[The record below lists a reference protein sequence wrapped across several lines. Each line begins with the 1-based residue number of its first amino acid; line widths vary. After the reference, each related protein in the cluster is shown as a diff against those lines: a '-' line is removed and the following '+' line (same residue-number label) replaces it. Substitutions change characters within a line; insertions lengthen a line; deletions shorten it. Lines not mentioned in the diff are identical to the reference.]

1 MGSYEEKS
9 CEDLR
14 NPSRYHCYST
24 RRWPVRVTTTFF
36 IIGTKLILFTLF
48 LSSCITMAGLESI
61 ALAVLHLERE
71 AEIQKAAVPVSSVGS
86 EEDPIVPATQGVSVA
101 FVPKR
106 SGFSGPRLVSTDY
119 SMTKEQVETPTG
131 SMNTDQNPQAMMM
144 PFNTSTTTIATTTS
158 PPQQEEPAQVS
169 TRTLE
174 TVVDMDLVDATIKE
188 APPVPKL
195 TDVIS
200 RVLENDVLCG
210 RGGETNHH
218 SGNIQYRQLVK
229 ACQPS
234 YIAAKRR
241 DKPKIAEK
249 IVRTVRKLGGRFLK
263 KNPETN
269 TWRDVGNGK
278 AREKTSQALREG
290 APELRTGK
298 EKRGSMSTTDSLP
311 VMPVKRRNLVPRVV
325 EDMDLPAEPSLK
337 KLKTS
342 VSDPASTEAGKTSP
356 PPQQYGATAPVAKT
370 ATRQVSSDSP
380 GGFTATISADDGEE
394 DDSKCFERK
403 SSRGPLLKLLKRR
416 MECSTND
423 TV

>member
-1 MGSYEEKS
+1 
-9 CEDLR
+9 
-14 NPSRYHCYST
+14 
-24 RRWPVRVTTTFF
+24 
-36 IIGTKLILFTLF
+36 
-48 LSSCITMAGLESI
+48 MAGLESI

-71 AEIQKAAVPVSSVGS
+71 AENLKAASPAITEGS
-86 EEDPIVPATQGVSVA
+86 DESHDPIVPATQEDSVA

-119 SMTKEQVETPTG
+119 SMASREQAALYPGTEPTTESM
-131 SMNTDQNPQAMMM
+131 SMNQYPQAMTM
-144 PFNTSTTTIATTTS
+144 PFNTSASTISNTTS
-158 PPQQEEPAQVS
+158 PPLQDPPAQV
-169 TRTLE
+169 RILE
-174 TVVDMDLVDATIKE
+174 TVVDMDLVDSTIKE

-195 TDVIS
+195 TDVII

-218 SGNIQYRQLVK
+218 AGNIQYRQLVK

-298 EKRGSMSTTDSLP
+298 EKRGSMTSTDSMP
-311 VMPVKRRNLVPRVV
+311 VMPAKRRILVPRAIEATVV
-325 EDMDLPAEPSLK
+325 QDTDLPAQPAPK
-337 KLKTS
+337 KLKIS
-342 VSDPASTEAGKTSP
+342 VSDPASTEAGKISP
-356 PPQQYGATAPVAKT
+356 LPQQYGAAVAKSST
-370 ATRQVSSDSP
+370 LQVSSESP
-380 GGFTATISADDGEE
+380 GGFTATISADDE
-394 DDSKCFERK
+394 DSRSVEKK

-416 MECSTND
+416 MESSTEA
-423 TV
+423 TI

>member
-1 MGSYEEKS
+1 
-9 CEDLR
+9 
-14 NPSRYHCYST
+14 
-24 RRWPVRVTTTFF
+24 
-36 IIGTKLILFTLF
+36 
-48 LSSCITMAGLESI
+48 MAGLESI

-71 AEIQKAAVPVSSVGS
+71 AEAQKTSAGPASSTLGS
-86 EEDPIVPATQGVSVA
+86 DESPDPIVTATEGDSLA

-119 SMTKEQVETPTG
+119 SMTKEQAERPIQ
-131 SMNTDQNPQAMMM
+131 SMHMNQASQMTMM
-144 PFNTSTTTIATTTS
+144 PFNTNTTLASTTS
-158 PPQQEEPAQVS
+158 PPLQEEGPAQVS

-174 TVVDMDLVDATIKE
+174 TVVDMDLVDSTIKE

-298 EKRGSMSTTDSLP
+298 EKRGSMSTTDSMP
-311 VMPVKRRNLVPRVV
+311 VMPAKRRILVPRMVDTAV
-325 EDMDLPAEPSLK
+325 IQDMDMPVEPAHK

-342 VSDPASTEAGKTSP
+342 VSEPASAEAGKTTP
-356 PPQQYGATAPVAKT
+356 PPQQYGPLANVAKIATT
-370 ATRQVSSDSP
+370 ARQVSSDSP
-380 GGFTATISADDGEE
+380 GGYTATISADDGEE
-394 DDSKCFERK
+394 DDSKSYEKK

-416 MECSTND
+416 MECSTSA

>member
-1 MGSYEEKS
+1 
-9 CEDLR
+9 
-14 NPSRYHCYST
+14 
-24 RRWPVRVTTTFF
+24 
-36 IIGTKLILFTLF
+36 
-48 LSSCITMAGLESI
+48 MAGLESI
-61 ALAVLHLERE
+61 ALAVMHLERE
-71 AEIQKAAVPVSSVGS
+71 AEAQKIAAPVSSSMGS
-86 EEDPIVPATQGVSVA
+86 EESPDPIVPATQGVVSVA

-119 SMTKEQVETPTG
+119 SVTKEQGETPTE
-131 SMNTDQNPQAMMM
+131 SMHMDQTSQAMMM
-144 PFNTSTTTIATTTS
+144 PFNTSNTTTNANTSS
-158 PPQQEEPAQVS
+158 PPLQEEAPAQVP

-298 EKRGSMSTTDSLP
+298 DKRGSMSTTDSYP
-311 VMPVKRRNLVPRVV
+311 MMPVKRRILVPRAIETAVIQDTMYLPV
-325 EDMDLPAEPSLK
+325 EPAHK
-337 KLKTS
+337 KLKAS
-342 VSDPASTEAGKTSP
+342 VSEPASTETGKTTPPP
-356 PPQQYGATAPVAKT
+356 PPQQLAAVAKT
-370 ATRQVSSDSP
+370 ATAPRQVSSDSP
-380 GGFTATISADDGEE
+380 GGYTATISADDGEE
-394 DDSKCFERK
+394 DDSKSYEKK

-416 MECSTND
+416 MECSTSA

>member
-1 MGSYEEKS
+1 
-9 CEDLR
+9 
-14 NPSRYHCYST
+14 
-24 RRWPVRVTTTFF
+24 
-36 IIGTKLILFTLF
+36 
-48 LSSCITMAGLESI
+48 MAGLESI

-71 AEIQKAAVPVSSVGS
+71 AEIQKAAVPLSTEGS
-86 EEDPIVPATQGVSVA
+86 TESHDPIVPATPEDSVA

-119 SMTKEQVETPTG
+119 SVAREHDASFYHPVTETTTE
-131 SMNTDQNPQAMMM
+131 SMSMDQYPQAMSM
-144 PFNTSTTTIATTTS
+144 PFNASTTTISNTTS
-158 PPQQEEPAQVS
+158 PPPPMQEPPVQG
-169 TRTLE
+169 RILE
-174 TVVDMDLVDATIKE
+174 TVVDMDLVDSTIKE
-188 APPVPKL
+188 APPVPKS
-195 TDVIS
+195 TDVII

-218 SGNIQYRQLVK
+218 AGNIQYRQLVK

-298 EKRGSMSTTDSLP
+298 EKRGSMSTTDSMP
-311 VMPVKRRNLVPRVV
+311 VMPAKRRILVPRAIEAAVV
-325 EDMDLPAEPSLK
+325 QDTDLPAQPASK

-342 VSDPASTEAGKTSP
+342 VSGPVSTEAGETSP
-356 PPQQYGATAPVAKT
+356 PPQQYGAATTVAKS
-370 ATRQVSSDSP
+370 ATLHVSSESP
-380 GGFTATISADDGEE
+380 GGFTATISADDDE
-394 DDSKCFERK
+394 DSKSNERK

-416 MECSTND
+416 MESSTEA
-423 TV
+423 TI

>member
-1 MGSYEEKS
+1 
-9 CEDLR
+9 
-14 NPSRYHCYST
+14 
-24 RRWPVRVTTTFF
+24 
-36 IIGTKLILFTLF
+36 
-48 LSSCITMAGLESI
+48 MAGLESI

-71 AEIQKAAVPVSSVGS
+71 AEAQKAATPVSTILGA
-86 EEDPIVPATQGVSVA
+86 EESPNPIIPTTEGASVA

-119 SMTKEQVETPTG
+119 SATKEQSETPTE
-131 SMNTDQNPQAMMM
+131 SMHMNQTSQSMMM
-144 PFNTSTTTIATTTS
+144 PFNTNTISNASTTS
-158 PPQQEEPAQVS
+158 PPLQEEEGPAQVS

-298 EKRGSMSTTDSLP
+298 EKRGSMSTTDSFP
-311 VMPVKRRNLVPRVV
+311 VMPAKRRILVPRAV
-325 EDMDLPAEPSLK
+325 ETSVIPDMDMPVEPAHK
-337 KLKTS
+337 KLKTY
-342 VSDPASTEAGKTSP
+342 VSEPVSTETGKITP
-356 PPQQYGATAPVAKT
+356 PPQQYGATANVAKTAT

-380 GGFTATISADDGEE
+380 GGFTATISADDGEGE
-394 DDSKCFERK
+394 DSKSYEKK

-416 MECSTND
+416 MECSTSA

>member
-1 MGSYEEKS
+1 
-9 CEDLR
+9 
-14 NPSRYHCYST
+14 
-24 RRWPVRVTTTFF
+24 
-36 IIGTKLILFTLF
+36 
-48 LSSCITMAGLESI
+48 MAGLESI

-71 AEIQKAAVPVSSVGS
+71 AEAQKAAAPASTTLGS
-86 EEDPIVPATQGVSVA
+86 EESPDPIFPSSRGVSVA

-119 SMTKEQVETPTG
+119 SVTKEQAETRTE
-131 SMNTDQNPQAMMM
+131 SMHMDQTSQTMMM
-144 PFNTSTTTIATTTS
+144 PFNTSNSNTTTNAFTRS
-158 PPQQEEPAQVS
+158 PPLQEEGPAQVS
-169 TRTLE
+169 TRILE
-174 TVVDMDLVDATIKE
+174 TVVDMDLIDATIKE

-229 ACQPS
+229 VSQPS
-234 YIAAKRR
+234 YIDSKRR

-298 EKRGSMSTTDSLP
+298 EKRGSMGTTDSYP
-311 VMPVKRRNLVPRVV
+311 MMPVKRRILVPRAMETAVSQ
-325 EDMDLPAEPSLK
+325 DMDLPVEPAHK

-342 VSDPASTEAGKTSP
+342 VSEPTSTEAGKTTPS
-356 PPQQYGATAPVAKT
+356 PPQQYGVTANVAKT
-370 ATRQVSSDSP
+370 ATSTRQVSSDSP
-380 GGFTATISADDGEE
+380 GGYTATISADDGEE
-394 DDSKCFERK
+394 DDSKSYEKK

-416 MECSTND
+416 MECSTSTSA

>member
-1 MGSYEEKS
+1 
-9 CEDLR
+9 
-14 NPSRYHCYST
+14 
-24 RRWPVRVTTTFF
+24 
-36 IIGTKLILFTLF
+36 
-48 LSSCITMAGLESI
+48 MAGLESI

-71 AEIQKAAVPVSSVGS
+71 AELLKAAAPASISMGS
-86 EEDPIVPATQGVSVA
+86 EESHDPIVPATQGVSSVA

-106 SGFSGPRLVSTDY
+106 NGFSGPRLVSTDY
-119 SMTKEQVETPTG
+119 AMTREQAAGLYPVAETPTE
-131 SMNTDQNPQAMMM
+131 SMSMDQHPQSMMM

-158 PPQQEEPAQVS
+158 SPPLQEAPQVS
-169 TRTLE
+169 TGRILE
-174 TVVDMDLVDATIKE
+174 TVGDMDLVDSTVKE
-188 APPVPKL
+188 APPAPKL
-195 TDVIS
+195 TDVII

-218 SGNIQYRQLVK
+218 AGNIQYRLLVK

-311 VMPVKRRNLVPRVV
+311 VIPAKRRILVPREV
-325 EDMDLPAEPSLK
+325 EAAMVHDMDLPAQPSPK
-337 KLKTS
+337 KLKMS

-356 PPQQYGATAPVAKT
+356 PPYQYGAAATVAKI

-380 GGFTATISADDGEE
+380 GCTATISADDDEEE
-394 DDSKCFERK
+394 DSTSFEKK

-416 MECSTND
+416 MECTSEEAAI
-423 TV
+423 

>member
-1 MGSYEEKS
+1 
-9 CEDLR
+9 
-14 NPSRYHCYST
+14 
-24 RRWPVRVTTTFF
+24 
-36 IIGTKLILFTLF
+36 
-48 LSSCITMAGLESI
+48 MAGLESI

-71 AEIQKAAVPVSSVGS
+71 AEAQKAAALISTTLGS
-86 EEDPIVPATQGVSVA
+86 EESHDPMVPSSQGVSVA

-119 SMTKEQVETPTG
+119 SVTKEQAETPTE
-131 SMNTDQNPQAMMM
+131 SMHMNQSSQIMMM
-144 PFNTSTTTIATTTS
+144 PFNTSNTTTNANTTS
-158 PPQQEEPAQVS
+158 PPLQEEEGPAQVS

-188 APPVPKL
+188 APPAPKL

-298 EKRGSMSTTDSLP
+298 EKRGSMSTTDSYP
-311 VMPVKRRNLVPRVV
+311 VMPVKRRILVPRAIETAVFQ
-325 EDMDLPAEPSLK
+325 DMDLPAEPAHK
-337 KLKTS
+337 KFKTS
-342 VSDPASTEAGKTSP
+342 VSEQLSTEAGKTTPP
-356 PPQQYGATAPVAKT
+356 PPQHYGAVAKT

-380 GGFTATISADDGEE
+380 GGFPATISADDGEE
-394 DDSKCFERK
+394 DDSKSYEKK

-416 MECSTND
+416 MECSTSA

>member
-1 MGSYEEKS
+1 
-9 CEDLR
+9 
-14 NPSRYHCYST
+14 
-24 RRWPVRVTTTFF
+24 
-36 IIGTKLILFTLF
+36 
-48 LSSCITMAGLESI
+48 MAGLESI

-71 AEIQKAAVPVSSVGS
+71 AESRKAAEAVGLVGPEGTSSTDDS
-86 EEDPIVPATQGVSVA
+86 IVPATYVASAA

-106 SGFSGPRLVSTDY
+106 SGFSGPRLVSADY
-119 SMTKEQVETPTG
+119 SMTIEKA
-131 SMNTDQNPQAMMM
+131 AMDHVTEAPRDNMEPKTMM
-144 PFNTSTTTIATTTS
+144 PFNATTAVATTS
-158 PPQQEEPAQVS
+158 PPPQAPTQVWV
-169 TRTLE
+169 RLE
-174 TVVDMDLVDATIKE
+174 TVMDMDIVDSSMKE
-188 APPVPKL
+188 APPVPKS

-218 SGNIQYRQLVK
+218 PGNIQYRQLVK

-269 TWRDVGNGK
+269 TWRDVGNVK

-311 VMPVKRRNLVPRVV
+311 VLPAKRRTLVPRVV
-325 EDMDLPAEPSLK
+325 EAALAPDVDSAAPPTK
-337 KLKTS
+337 KLKMS
-342 VSDPASTEAGKTSP
+342 EESEVASAAVADSASP
-356 PPQQYGATAPVAKT
+356 PLQQHGAADTT
-370 ATRQVSSDSP
+370 ATRQIASVSP
-380 GGFTATISADDGEE
+380 GGFTATISADDEEE
-394 DDSKCFERK
+394 DDSKSFET
-403 SSRGPLLKLLKRR
+403 SSRGPRLKLLKRR
-416 MECSTND
+416 FLECNT
-423 TV
+423 TAPI

>member
-1 MGSYEEKS
+1 
-9 CEDLR
+9 
-14 NPSRYHCYST
+14 
-24 RRWPVRVTTTFF
+24 
-36 IIGTKLILFTLF
+36 
-48 LSSCITMAGLESI
+48 MAGLESI

-71 AEIQKAAVPVSSVGS
+71 AEAQKAAAPVGTTLGS
-86 EEDPIVPATQGVSVA
+86 EESPDPIVPSTEGGSLA

-119 SMTKEQVETPTG
+119 SVTKEEAETPTER
-131 SMNTDQNPQAMMM
+131 MHMDQASQAMMM
-144 PFNTSTTTIATTTS
+144 PFNTNITLATTTS
-158 PPQQEEPAQVS
+158 PPLQEEGPAQVS

-174 TVVDMDLVDATIKE
+174 TVVDMDLVDSTIKE

-290 APELRTGK
+290 APELRTGN
-298 EKRGSMSTTDSLP
+298 EKRGSMSTTDSMP
-311 VMPVKRRNLVPRVV
+311 VMPAKRRILVPRVIETAV
-325 EDMDLPAEPSLK
+325 IQDMDMPVEPAHK
-337 KLKTS
+337 KIKTS
-342 VSDPASTEAGKTSP
+342 VSEPVSTEAGKTTP
-356 PPQQYGATAPVAKT
+356 PPHQYGATSTLAKSAT

-394 DDSKCFERK
+394 DDSKSFEKK
-403 SSRGPLLKLLKRR
+403 SSRGPLIKLLKRR
-416 MECSTND
+416 MECSTSA

>member
-1 MGSYEEKS
+1 
-9 CEDLR
+9 
-14 NPSRYHCYST
+14 
-24 RRWPVRVTTTFF
+24 
-36 IIGTKLILFTLF
+36 
-48 LSSCITMAGLESI
+48 MAGLESI

-71 AEIQKAAVPVSSVGS
+71 AEAQKAADAPVSTTLRS
-86 EEDPIVPATQGVSVA
+86 EESTDPIFPGTQGESVA

-119 SMTKEQVETPTG
+119 SMTKEQAETPTEI
-131 SMNTDQNPQAMMM
+131 MKREQTAEAMII
-144 PFNTSTTTIATTTS
+144 PFNTGMSTTS
-158 PPQQEEPAQVS
+158 PPLQEEPAQVS
-169 TRTLE
+169 TTRSLE
-174 TVVDMDLVDATIKE
+174 TIVDMDLVDATIKE

-290 APELRTGK
+290 APELRTDK
-298 EKRGSMSTTDSLP
+298 KKRQMEWQGRP
-311 VMPVKRRNLVPRVV
+311 HN
-325 EDMDLPAEPSLK
+325 K

-342 VSDPASTEAGKTSP
+342 VSGATSTVQAGKITP
-356 PPQQYGATAPVAKT
+356 PPQQDGATAPAIKA
-370 ATRQVSSDSP
+370 ATRQVLSDSP

-394 DDSKCFERK
+394 DDSKSFDRK

-416 MECSTND
+416 MECSTTA